1 MNQRLYVF
9 SSSRSMQ
16 EFLKTQKNGFL
27 PQSMLMH
34 DFFSQVL
41 LVEGKSKI
49 PAMMRKVLLS
59 EVLSEFE
66 FNDKESDVL
75 FFEKN
80 FLGYLETSSFL
91 ITFFNELNHHKV
103 AINDIPQ
110 KDIYGDYEDHL
121 RVLEQ
126 IYQCYE
132 EKLDRYGFYDF
143 PHNASI
149 FSEFVE
155 SFKGIEIFLDGFL
168 TPFEIGILREISQKI
183 ELLLHLKID
192 EYNLSHYD
200 FLSTDFQANNTYIFS
215 LSDQKILSQ
224 TPSPLI
230 NKPRA
235 YSCALRLDQ
244 CAFILHKIQQ
254 WLDEGIAEDEIAII
268 LPKDDFKSYLKV
280 SDEARNLNFA
290 MGFEAEEFLEQ
301 VRAIGQR
308 ECNGDK
314 LEFLI
319 ENLKGLSI
327 PECLEVEFD
336 EIIYVYQKMHQ
347 VIQKLDLAQITHL
360 LALEVEKMSI
370 DDFSGGRVRVLG
382 LLETR
387 GLKLKRAII
396 PDFISDNIPKVSQS
410 DMFLNTK
417 IRKTLGMPTLKD
429 RQDLQKHY
437 YLEIFKNT
445 QEVELLYL
453 DGELAPFG
461 KEIDVRLSGGNH
473 YTLFEPAKKYEYY
486 FDEANLRIGDD
497 FKLSSTSL
505 SCLKDCKR
513 AFYWKYLKGL
523 REESESEEISIGLL
537 LHELLYESYKN
548 HPHHAK
554 KYFEQK
560 LLEKIEQEE
569 SELKKLEL
577 RMRLARMQE
586 FFSNHW
592 GYDEIIGLE
601 ESFEFQKKD
610 FKIRGRIDRIDRV
623 GDEIFVIDYKS
634 GKNIVVDGLQ
644 SAIYASYMKEKYLHL
659 NVRVF
664 FCSLYNGSLIEDTQ
678 LEKHIQELEELLENA
693 KEERGF
699 AMTSNRSKCREC
711 PYKILCNR

>member
-9 SSSRSMQ
+9 SSSRAMQ
-16 EFLKTQKNGFL
+16 EFLKNQKNGFL

-41 LVEGKSKI
+41 IVDGKSKI
-49 PAMMRKVLLS
+49 PAMMRKILLS
-59 EVLSEFE
+59 EVLSEFD
-66 FNDKESDVL
+66 FNDRESEVL

-103 AINDIPQ
+103 AIKDIPQ

-126 IYQCYE
+126 IYQRYE
-132 EKLDRYGFYDF
+132 EKLDEYDLYDF
-143 PHNASI
+143 PKNASI

-155 SFKGIEIFLDGFL
+155 SFDGIEIFLDGFL
-168 TPFEIGILREISQKI
+168 TPFEIDILREISQKI
-183 ELLLHLKID
+183 EILLHLKID
-192 EYNLSHYD
+192 EYNLAHYD
-200 FLSTDFQANNTYIFS
+200 FLSADFQADNTYIFS
-215 LSDQKILSQ
+215 LSAQKILAQ
-224 TPSPLI
+224 TPSPLL
-230 NKPRA
+230 NKPTA
-235 YSCALRLDQ
+235 YSCNLRLDQ
-244 CAFILHKIQQ
+244 CAFILQKIQQ
-254 WLDEGIAEDEIAII
+254 WLDEGIAENEIAII

-301 VRAIGQR
+301 IKAIGQR
-308 ECNGDK
+308 ECEGDK
-314 LEFLI
+314 LEFLV

-327 PECLEVEFD
+327 PDGFEVELD
-336 EIIYVYQKMHQ
+336 EIIYIYQKMHQ
-347 VIQKLDLAQITHL
+347 VLQKLTLAQITHL
-360 LALEVEKMSI
+360 LALEIEKMSI
-370 DDFSGGRVRVLG
+370 DDFRGGRVCVIG

-396 PDFISDNIPKVSQS
+396 PDFIGSNIPKVSDS

-417 IRKTLGMPTLKD
+417 IRKALGMPTLKD

-453 DGELAPFG
+453 EGELAPFG
-461 KEIDVRLSGGNH
+461 KELGVKLAGENQ
-473 YTLFEPAKKYEYY
+473 YTLFEPAKKYQYC
-486 FDEANLRIGDD
+486 FDEARVSVAEN

-505 SCLKDCKR
+505 SYFKDCKR
-513 AFYWKYLKGL
+513 SFYWRYLEGL
-523 REESESEEISIGLL
+523 IEESQSEAISIGLL
-537 LHELLYESYKN
+537 LHDLLYEAYKN
-548 HPHHAK
+548 DPNNAK

-569 SELKKLEL
+569 SELNKLEL
-577 RMRLARMQE
+577 RIRLVQMQE
-586 FFSNHW
+586 FFANYW
-592 GYDEIIGLE
+592 GCDEILGLE
-601 ESFEFQKKD
+601 EGFEFRKGG
-610 FKIRGRIDRIDRV
+610 FRISGRIDRIDRV

-634 GKNIVVDGLQ
+634 GRQVEVNPLQ
-644 SAIYASYMKEKYLHL
+644 SAIYASCMQERYPQF
-659 NVRVF
+659 NIRVF
-664 FCSLYNGSLIEDTQ
+664 FCSLRDGRLIEDTQ
-678 LEKHIQELEELLENA
+678 LQKHIQEFEELLVDI
-693 KEERGF
+693 KEEREF
-699 AMTSNRSKCREC
+699 AMTPNRSKCREC